1 MELKILGSSSKG
13 NGYVLEAKNE
23 ALIIE
28 AGVKLL
34 EAKKKLLVLIF
45 LKWLVALLPTST
57 MTMPDMYR
65 STQKQVLLCWL

>member
-34 EAKKKLLVLIF
+34 EAKKAIG
-45 LKWLVALLPTST
+45 ALLPTIT